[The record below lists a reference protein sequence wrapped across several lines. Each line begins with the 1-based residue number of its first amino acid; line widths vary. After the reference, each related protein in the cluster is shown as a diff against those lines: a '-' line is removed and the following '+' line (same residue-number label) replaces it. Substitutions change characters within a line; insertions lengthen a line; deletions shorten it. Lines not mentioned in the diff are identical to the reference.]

1 MAQKLIKKAIERKL
15 EKTPLYSTDGKKN
28 AKSICKF
35 FNPCGMGTWYVFEGN
50 KLPNGDWEFFGIAE
64 LYEKELGYFLLSDLT
79 NLKLPFGLKIE
90 RDIYHT
96 PMTKDEIFNM

>member
-1 MAQKLIKKAIERKL
+1 MAHKLITKEIERKL
-15 EKTPLYSTDGKKN
+15 EKTPIYSTQSNPN

-35 FNPCGMGTWYVFEGN
+35 FNPCGIGTWYVFEGN
-50 KLPNGDWEFFGIAE
+50 KLANGDWMLFGIAE
-64 LYEKELGYFLLSDLT
+64 LQYKEMGCFLLSELAELRLPYGLT
-79 NLKLPFGLKIE
+79 IE

>member
-1 MAQKLIKKAIERKL
+1 MAQKLITKAIERKL

-35 FNPCGMGTWYVFEGN
+35 FNPCGVGTWYVFEGN
-50 KLPNGDWEFFGIAE
+50 KMPDGDWLFFGIAIIHE
-64 LYEKELGYFLLSDLT
+64 TELGYFRLSDLT